1 MAIISNLYQD
11 RKPEKRRYRVRYRL
25 PWMSKLFT
33 IAEDLDHTM
42 PEVCK
47 SHFASVGSP
56 SERTAPEAGALPG

>member
-42 PEVCK
+42 PVWYGT
-47 SHFASVGSP
+47 FATIIFLRLTILCLLLS
-56 SERTAPEAGALPG
+56 